1 MFCSK
6 CGANLPE
13 GSLFCPKCGQAASAT
28 ANTTVA
34 APSAVPVSCS
44 NCGAEL
50 PDGSLFCLKC
60 GQAVNA
66 AANSTA
72 AATEAAKA
80 ARKAEARARKPA
92 RYPKPRIAIW
102 FVVLVLLLVA
112 WWVSFA
118 AIPHTETITE
128 TPFSVNS
135 HSFSSFRFTVPPGAT
150 NVVVS
155 GQFSA
160 TGGSANDVEVFVLT
174 DDAFAAWQGGYSTNM
189 YYDSGRVTQ
198 SSINAALPPGAGTYY
213 LVFNNKFSLRTA
225 KAVEAVATL
234 RYSRWWPDFL
244 LHLKEKLWSGLWSF

>member
-1 MFCSK
+1 MVCSK
-6 CGANLPE
+6 CGTNLPQ
-13 GSLFCPKCGQAASAT
+13 GSLFCLKCGQAASAT
-28 ANTTVA
+28 ANTTVTA
-34 APSAVPVSCS
+34 TSAVPVSCS
-44 NCGAEL
+44 NCGARL
-50 PDGSLFCLKC
+50 PDGSQFCLKC
-60 GQAVNA
+60 GEVVNA
-66 AANSTA
+66 ATNSTA
-72 AATEAAKA
+72 AATGAAKT
-80 ARKAEARARKPA
+80 ARAARKPA

-102 FVVLVLLLVA
+102 FAVLVLLLVA

-135 HSFSSFRFTVPPGAT
+135 HSLSSYRFTVPPGAT

-213 LVFNNKFSLRTA
+213 LVFNNKFSLRAA

-244 LHLKEKLWSGLWSF
+244 LHLKEKLWSGL